1 MSNRERIVTGQKY
14 RILSDFSNKIW
25 DRISFWTKASDVEM
39 DDGSNVE
46 SRISSQTSSISTLSG
61 KVSNLESTVS
71 GQSTALNSLSS
82 TVSSHTS
89 SINSLS
95 GSVSSLSSD
104 NTINKQNIS
113 ANSSNISSLQSTVNG
128 QTSTINNHSSI
139 LNNLNR
145 EIGIGAN
152 YNSSLFSDGD
162 FYGDIVGKIAL
173 LNFWGVLKTSIN
185 PGQTVVIATLTN
197 IKSRGIY
204 HGIALNNTVG
214 TGYDCFFLT
223 DTRELKLTNIGSDT
237 LAAGTHIS
245 GHITFKGE
253 LI

>member
-1 MSNRERIVTGQKY
+1 MSDRERIITGQKY

-39 DDGSNVE
+39 NDGSNVE
-46 SRISSQTSSISTLSG
+46 SKISSQTSSISTLSG

-82 TVSSHTS
+82 TVSSHSAIIT
-89 SINSLS
+89 SLS

-104 NTINKQNIS
+104 NTVNKQNIS
-113 ANSSNISSLQSTVNG
+113 ANSRNISSLQSTVNG

-152 YNSSLFSDGD
+152 YNSNLFSDGD
-162 FYGDIVGKIAL
+162 VYGDIVGKIVL
-173 LNFWGVLKTSIN
+173 LNFWGTLKTSID

-197 IKSRGIY
+197 MKSRGIY
-204 HGIALNNTVG
+204 HGTAVDKTRG
-214 TGYDCFFLT
+214 TGFDCYFLT
-223 DTRELKLTNIGSDT
+223 NTTELKLTNIGSDT
-237 LAAGTHIS
+237 LAEGTPIS